1 MVRIVKEHN
10 VRKNEILD
18 TARKFFYQKGYD
30 KTVIQDILD
39 ELGIAKGTFYHY
51 FKSKIALLDALI
63 DKVTDETVA
72 AVKPIIDSEANA
84 IEKFN
89 ALFRTVGST
98 KMENI
103 EVMLI
108 MLRIFY
114 QDENAIIRD
123 KMIKKEIEKIA
134 PLFSIIIKQGVKE
147 GLFNTPYPD
156 DVGEIILQMG
166 KNLHGIVD
174 KSILEAH
181 ENPDYLKKNPD
192 YLKVIKRKQE
202 LYVNAIERL
211 LGAHEGAI
219 EIYHP

>member
-51 FKSKIALLDALI
+51 FKSKIALLDDLI